1 MINISNGLLDHDREI
16 HTSFNSSGHRCDE
29 IVDVLGK
36 DLNFRKYFLV
46 LGDNAGM
53 HMHQSIEETWPYL
66 LAQELNYKYYNL
78 CVIDGGLE
86 AVRFNLLSWL
96 NKYIPPKYIFI
107 SCEWANRFF
116 EVNYE
121 DDMHDINKASSL
133 GDTAGYF
140 LGRQRL
146 FSILIEHID
155 IPIYQIMRETDIPVI
170 VSSKVT
176 NIVVDHTDDQAVVDI
191 VSKGFTETKRAISV

>member
-1 MINISNGLLDHDREI
+1 
-16 HTSFNSSGHRCDE
+16 
-29 IVDVLGK
+29 
-36 DLNFRKYFLV
+36 
-46 LGDNAGM
+46 
-53 HMHQSIEETWPYL
+53 
-66 LAQELNYKYYNL
+66 
-78 CVIDGGLE
+78 
-86 AVRFNLLSWL
+86 
-96 NKYIPPKYIFI
+96 
-107 SCEWANRFF
+107 
-116 EVNYE
+116 
-121 DDMHDINKASSL
+121 MHDINKASSL

-176 NIVVDHTDDQAVVDI
+176 NIIVDHTDDQAVVDI